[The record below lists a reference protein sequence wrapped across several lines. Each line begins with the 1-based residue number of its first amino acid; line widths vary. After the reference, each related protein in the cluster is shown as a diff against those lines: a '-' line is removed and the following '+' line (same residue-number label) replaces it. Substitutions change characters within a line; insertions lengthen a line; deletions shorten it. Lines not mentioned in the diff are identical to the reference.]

1 MPRLG
6 LLIAL
11 LLATGHGRPQ
21 TPREIFF
28 STPPAILVRTLAPNL
43 DATRWSIYQH
53 FTLEVTGERLK
64 GGLSGGQPLIVDG
77 EACDAS
83 MPLTAALEGF
93 LPQGDT
99 FSAPEMSSDYLAEV
113 WRFKNLR
120 LTVGGVFSACWCR
133 PEGQEHWP
141 GEPKPATAGRVCEMA
156 AGGPLHV
163 VGPVELLGT
172 DGMLEQD
179 PESTRTPYVLDRF
192 LLNVQGYFLEVDFD
206 RIRVVDEDVSCGGP
220 GSALSSQAF
229 LGSGV
234 GAAAASVKPGIQF
247 VASLG
252 QPSTVGSMEV
262 QDASGY
268 LPEIRAPLGPGVD
281 PTGDNASLVWSDLAT
296 TTAGVYRVCWCSA
309 LRPTNAGDNV
319 VDMTDLFPFPPD
331 ELEVNISN
339 DTNDSNWTWDYDF
352 GWEDYGAAFRQLQER
367 GGNGGSNDSNLSNQ
381 SEPMDGDNMSN
392 SSNAS
397 FEEQLDEDLDQQL
410 LNVTAV
416 CHSDALFNLDLG
428 NFSIAGPTSLEVL
441 GAEGFDRRK
450 VRVGVNFSLTVHGFG
465 LGDGVSQ
472 RLRLVLA
479 PLRCGQAGTVN
490 GTQHL
495 RGQLAE
501 DPESPGSGSDP
512 NSAQTWGPLLL
523 SRSGLY
529 YVCLCSGRGRQCGQ
543 DIDYQVEVGSVEA
556 FWPDLRLASGGFE
569 LRVLPHVVFAMDLV
583 GPELSVYDRVRIID
597 YSGECGQPGSEVH
610 TPKLRGPLAETPN
623 VQGVQSGAN
632 TLTWPNLHGATV
644 WPS

>member
-1 MPRLG
+1 M
-6 LLIAL
+6 
-11 LLATGHGRPQ
+11 
-21 TPREIFF
+21 
-28 STPPAILVRTLAPNL
+28 
-43 DATRWSIYQH
+43 
-53 FTLEVTGERLK
+53 
-64 GGLSGGQPLIVDG
+64 
-77 EACDAS
+77 
-83 MPLTAALEGF
+83 
-93 LPQGDT
+93 
-99 FSAPEMSSDYLAEV
+99 
-113 WRFKNLR
+113 
-120 LTVGGVFSACWCR
+120 
-133 PEGQEHWP
+133 
-141 GEPKPATAGRVCEMA
+141 
-156 AGGPLHV
+156 

-331 ELEVNISN
+331 EVNISN

-381 SEPMDGDNMSN
+381 SEPMDG
-392 SSNAS
+392 
-397 FEEQLDEDLDQQL
+397 F
-410 LNVTAV
+410 
-416 CHSDALFNLDLG
+416 
-428 NFSIAGPTSLEVL
+428 
-441 GAEGFDRRK
+441 
-450 VRVGVNFSLTVHGFG
+450 
-465 LGDGVSQ
+465 
-472 RLRLVLA
+472 
-479 PLRCGQAGTVN
+479 
-490 GTQHL
+490 
-495 RGQLAE
+495 
-501 DPESPGSGSDP
+501 
-512 NSAQTWGPLLL
+512 
-523 SRSGLY
+523 
-529 YVCLCSGRGRQCGQ
+529 
-543 DIDYQVEVGSVEA
+543 
-556 FWPDLRLASGGFE
+556 
-569 LRVLPHVVFAMDLV
+569 
-583 GPELSVYDRVRIID
+583 
-597 YSGECGQPGSEVH
+597 
-610 TPKLRGPLAETPN
+610 
-623 VQGVQSGAN
+623 
-632 TLTWPNLHGATV
+632 
-644 WPS
+644 